1 MDPWEWKI
9 LPKNVESMTCFM
21 VSDRIQVWY
30 IYIYLVDLYGRLVG
44 KYTVR
49 PMDAM
54 GFGLQKVVGIQ
65 FHLPLSGDLSE
76 TPQVS

>member
-1 MDPWEWKI
+1 
-9 LPKNVESMTCFM
+9 M
-21 VSDRIQVWY
+21 VY
-30 IYIYLVDLYGRLVG
+30 LYLVDLYGRLLVG
-44 KYTVR
+44 KYTIP